1 MRSLDI
7 INAFFKDLN
16 ILGFKGIKIQKPNV
30 EKDFNHDQFKIMK
43 SYIGVDL
50 YKEKVYKIIID
61 DKINVFV
68 VINKGRI
75 ESPVKGFHQSYYYNN
90 AEYADTILW
99 KLRQNQVIPHDYKL
113 SKVFQFDGGT
123 GDYYRWGQTLKN
135 ITAGE
140 INILE
145 TLSSREEDNNPRTLE
160 EIYNLLEKGYKLET
174 HYSYG
179 YIFKDLGLIETE
191 TSRVNGLINPEL
203 KILKSL
209 KS

>member
-7 INAFFKDLN
+7 INAFFKNLN
-16 ILGFKGIKIQKPNV
+16 ILGLKGIKIQKPNP
-30 EKDFNHDQFKIMK
+30 ENDFNHQQFKIMK

-61 DKINVFV
+61 DKINIFV
-68 VINKGRI
+68 VINKGII
-75 ESPVKGFHQSYYYNN
+75 ESPVKGFHQSSYYNN

-135 ITAGE
+135 INAGD
-140 INILE
+140 INLLAS
-145 TLSSREEDNNPRTLE
+145 LSSREEDKNPNTLE
-160 EIYNLLEKGYKLET
+160 EIYYLLENGYKLET
-174 HYSYG
+174 HYDYG
-179 YIFKDLGLIETE
+179 YIFKDISLKE
-191 TSRVNGLINPEL
+191 SQKVNGLNYPEL
-203 KILKSL
+203 ESLKSL
-209 KS
+209 K